1 MRRVL
6 GFLASLFLVITMTDA
21 QGVTGR
27 SNAGSFSSPEK
38 LSATLQFIGHS
49 GGNTLGAGE
58 VGTLLVTVTNTGGTT
73 ASSVVVSLST
83 TSSTAR
89 IKFIPSYTIPQIP
102 PAGADTERFE
112 LSAPENAPTQTIP
125 FMIDVADAKGIKS
138 ETQSM
143 TISTKEKPIVS
154 DVTPPAIELT
164 EPVILTTR
172 GMKTPLDS
180 AAFHTDS
187 SAIVVKGLAMDT
199 SGVALVLVNGR
210 EARLSLTQEGV
221 EFSGDVLLVLGYNT
235 IEVKAVDKFRNEGTL
250 KFLAKRE
257 PKSAIRKPEIPD
269 VFKGQRWAV
278 VVGISRYADSDI
290 PPLRYADN
298 DAQAFYAVA
307 TTPIEKGGLG
317 VPKTNTRFL
326 VNEEATSVSVREAIT
341 DFLKAAIEDDIVF
354 IYFAGHGAPDPER
367 PKVLY
372 LLTHDSQLNKLASTS
387 IKMQEIQDALHDYV
401 AAKRVLVFAD
411 ACHSRGVGGE
421 IASRALAAPDLVNEY
436 LAEIAQSRESSL
448 SFSASDVNQLS
459 QEDKKWGGGHGVF
472 TYYILEALKG
482 NADFDHDKIV
492 RLGELTHYVSDHVR
506 RDTKAQQSPISSGSF
521 DDNLPLT
528 IVP

>member
-1 MRRVL
+1 MRKVVE
-6 GFLASLFLVITMTDA
+6 FLAGLFLVITMTDA

-38 LSATLQFIGHS
+38 LSATLRFIGHS

-58 VGTLLVTVTNTGGTT
+58 VGTLLVTVSNTGGTT
-73 ASSVVVSLST
+73 ARSVVVSLST
-83 TSSTAR
+83 TSTTSR
-89 IKFIPSYTIPQIP
+89 IRFIPSFTIPQIS
-102 PAGADTERFE
+102 PAGADTARFE

-125 FMIDVADAKGIKS
+125 FMIEVADAKGIKS

-143 TISTKEKPIVS
+143 TISTKEKPVVR
-154 DVTPPAIELT
+154 DVTPPAIEVT
-164 EPVILTTR
+164 EPVIVTTR
-172 GMKTPLDS
+172 GMKIPVDS

-187 SAIVVKGLAMDT
+187 SSLVVKGLATDS
-199 SGVALVLVNGR
+199 SGVALVLVNGQ
-210 EARLSLTQEGV
+210 EAQLSLTGGGTS
-221 EFSGDVLLVLGYNT
+221 FSDNVLLVLGNNE
-235 IEVKAVDKFRNEGTL
+235 IEIRAVDKFRNEASL
-250 KFLAKRE
+250 KFLVKRE
-257 PKSAIRKPEIPD
+257 PRSLVQKTELPS

-278 VVGISRYADSDI
+278 VVGISHYADSDI
-290 PPLRYADN
+290 PQLRYADN
-298 DAQAFYAVA
+298 DAQAFYAVT
-307 TTPIEKGGLG
+307 TTPIEEGGLG
-317 VPKTNTRFL
+317 VPKSNARFL
-326 VNEEATSVSVREAIT
+326 VNEQATSAHVREAIT

-411 ACHSRGVGGE
+411 ACHSRGVSGE

-436 LAEIAQSRESSL
+436 LEEIARSRESSI

-482 NADFDHDKIV
+482 KADFDHDKII
-492 RLGELTHYVSDHVR
+492 RLGELTQYVSDHVR

-521 DDNLPLT
+521 DVNLPLT
-528 IVP
+528 VVP